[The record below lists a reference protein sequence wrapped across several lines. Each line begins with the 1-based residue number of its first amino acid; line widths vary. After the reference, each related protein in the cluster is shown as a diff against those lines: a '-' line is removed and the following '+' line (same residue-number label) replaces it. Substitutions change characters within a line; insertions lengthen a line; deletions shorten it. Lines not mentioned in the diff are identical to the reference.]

1 MMLYSHKIYLRD
13 SRGYGDK
20 ISNCCLQSEDYLLL
34 ANCMRFLCLD
44 LTFVLEKLMHIVI
57 SFCFKKILNGEYIWV
72 TMIIDHNLLCHP
84 MSHRNSVNYKI
95 APILTKN
102 VSKFINIY

>member
-1 MMLYSHKIYLRD
+1 MLYSHKIYLRD

-72 TMIIDHNLLCHP
+72 TMIIDHYLLCHP
-84 MSHRNSVNYKI
+84 NSYYMSHVNSLKTD
-95 APILTKN
+95 PILTKN
-102 VSKFINIY
+102 VRIKNSV